1 MKKLFIAF
9 ILITAFSSGFA
20 QDFAKRVSEA
30 RTAYSAGKLDDARF
44 AMQQALQELDMAT
57 GKEILKLLPP
67 KLVDQSANT
76 ATDNVSGASGFVG
89 VVVHR
94 DYGTAPDASK
104 IEIIT
109 NSPLIGTLNAL
120 MAVPMLAN
128 NADQKVIRIHG
139 YKALLT
145 KNSGAEGEKPNYQI
159 QMPLQSSM
167 IMIDAPGKTP
177 EQITKIAEG
186 LPVEQIAKLIQ

>member
-1 MKKLFIAF
+1 MKKIFIAF
-9 ILITAFSSGFA
+9 ILIASCSGGFA

-44 AMQQALQELDMAT
+44 AMQQALQELDMAV
-57 GKEILKLLPP
+57 GKEILKLLPE
-67 KLVDQSANT
+67 KLVDQAANT
-76 ATDNVSGASGFVG
+76 ATDNVAGASGFVG
-89 VVVHR
+89 VIVHR
-94 DYGTAPDASK
+94 DYGPAPDASK

-145 KNSGAEGEKPNYQI
+145 KNSSTGAEKPNFQI

-167 IMIDAPGKTP
+167 IMIDAPGKTAD
-177 EQITKIAEG
+177 QITKIAEG

>member
-1 MKKLFIAF
+1 MKKLIIA
-9 ILITAFSSGFA
+9 ILLLVSVSGTFA

-30 RTAYSAGKLDDARF
+30 RTAYTAGKLDDARF

-57 GKEILKLLPP
+57 GKEILKLLPA
-67 KLVDQSANT
+67 KLIDQSANT

-94 DYGTAPDASK
+94 DYGAAPDASK

-145 KNSGAEGEKPNYQI
+145 KNAGAEEGKVNYQI

-167 IMIDAPGKTP
+167 IMIDAPGKTAD
-177 EQITKIAEG
+177 QITKIAEG
-186 LPVEQIAKLIQ
+186 LPVEDIAKLIQ

>member
-104 IEIIT
+104 IEIKA
-109 NSPLIGTLNAL
+109 SKL
-120 MAVPMLAN
+120 
-128 NADQKVIRIHG
+128 KVG
-139 YKALLT
+139 
-145 KNSGAEGEKPNYQI
+145 
-159 QMPLQSSM
+159 
-167 IMIDAPGKTP
+167 
-177 EQITKIAEG
+177 
-186 LPVEQIAKLIQ
+186 

>member
-1 MKKLFIAF
+1 MKKLFIA
-9 ILITAFSSGFA
+9 ILLLASVSATFA
-20 QDFAKRVSEA
+20 QDFAKRVAEA

-57 GKEILKLLPP
+57 GKELLKLLPA
-67 KLVDQSANT
+67 KLVDQAANT

-89 VVVHR
+89 VIVHR

-109 NSPLIGTLNAL
+109 NSPVIGTLNAL

-145 KNSGAEGEKPNYQI
+145 KNTGAEEGKVNYQI

-167 IMIDAPGKTP
+167 IMIDAPGKTAD
-177 EQITKIAEG
+177 QITKIAEA
-186 LPVEQIAKLIQ
+186 LPVQDIAKLIQ